1 MLVTNGR
8 TERNIDESQLSEYE
22 KKGYAA
28 VKTAAEPTE
37 KAEKKPAKKAVK

>member
-1 MLVTNGR
+1 MLVTIGR
-8 TERNIDESQLSEYE
+8 TERNFDESQLSEYE
-22 KKGYAA
+22 QKGYAA